1 MIHGI
6 LKMVTADKKA
16 VHRLF
21 ERHTEGIRRRIQ
33 VTLPP
38 HITRRIKHFGVC
50 LAALEIFL
58 RHVMSWSEVMIEE
71 KMDELAEVIVRRMV
85 QLDTDQFSG
94 GERLGILQHFM
105 NQFAAFQNKFLNTGR
120 AGPAPQD
127 LYGSIE
133 GSLVFIIPGKLAE
146 MMKPYDNARLVQ
158 AAEAVG
164 GLMTREAGSKRRFPI
179 ELAQPGRIAMCS
191 TWTRLKRRFTRKRC
205 EHAAGET
212 LFRFTAGAPPGALFL
227 VSLQEAIPS
236 GSGQHTWRSG

>member
-1 MIHGI
+1 
-6 LKMVTADKKA
+6 
-16 VHRLF
+16 
-21 ERHTEGIRRRIQ
+21 
-33 VTLPP
+33 
-38 HITRRIKHFGVC
+38 
-50 LAALEIFL
+50 
-58 RHVMSWSEVMIEE
+58 MIEE
-71 KMDELAEVIVRRMV
+71 KMDELSEVIVRRMV

-164 GLMTREAGSKRRFPI
+164 GLITRQDGKKKTISHRIGLARPDCYVFDLDKIEAVIYKE
-179 ELAQPGRIAMCS
+179 EL
-191 TWTRLKRRFTRKRC
+191 
-205 EHAAGET
+205 
-212 LFRFTAGAPPGALFL
+212 
-227 VSLQEAIPS
+227 
-236 GSGQHTWRSG
+236 